1 MDMPELS
8 ITRHADYCIA
18 HFKAMASPCEIL
30 IDTDNT
36 ELAAK
41 LGRVAQQEAAR
52 IENKFSRYR
61 TDNIVHV
68 INASNGNPVE
78 VDEETANLLDYA
90 QQCYQLSEGLFDITS
105 GILRRAWKFDGSD
118 NIPLQQQI
126 EDLLTCVGW
135 QKLNWQKPF
144 ITLQPGMEIDFGGI
158 GKEYAVDR
166 TVKLLTAKT
175 DISCLVN
182 FGGDICVSKPRTS
195 GAAWT
200 IGIEDPDSCIQKQ
213 SKLSHIQ
220 LGKGAIATSGD
231 TKRYLMKDGIRYSHI
246 LNPKS
251 GWAVTG
257 APRSVT
263 VVANTCTEAGVLST
277 LAILHGADAEN
288 YLALQ
293 EVPYWCEW

>member
-1 MDMPELS
+1 L
-8 ITRHADYCIA
+8 
-18 HFKAMASPCEIL
+18 L
-30 IDTDNT
+30 IETDNT
-36 ELAAK
+36 ELATK
-41 LGRVAQQEAAR
+41 LGHVAQQEAAR

-61 TDNIVHV
+61 TDNIVHA

-78 VDEETANLLDYA
+78 VDEETASLLDYA

-118 NIPLQQQI
+118 NIPAQQQI
-126 EDLLTCVGW
+126 EELLTYIGW
-135 QKLNWQKPF
+135 QKLDWQKPF

-166 TVKLLTAKT
+166 TIKLLTAKT

-182 FGGDICVSKPRTS
+182 FGGDICVRKPRIS

-200 IGIEDPDSCIQKQ
+200 IGIEDPDSRDQKQ
-213 SKLSHIQ
+213 SKLSHVQ
-220 LGKGAIATSGD
+220 LSKGAIATSGD
-231 TKRYLMKDGIRYSHI
+231 AKRYLVKDGVRYSHI
-246 LNPKS
+246 LNPKT
-251 GWAVTG
+251 GWAITG

-263 VVANTCTEAGVLST
+263 VAANTCTEAGILST
-277 LAILHGADAEN
+277 LALLHGADAEN

-293 EVPYWCEW
+293 EVQYWCEW